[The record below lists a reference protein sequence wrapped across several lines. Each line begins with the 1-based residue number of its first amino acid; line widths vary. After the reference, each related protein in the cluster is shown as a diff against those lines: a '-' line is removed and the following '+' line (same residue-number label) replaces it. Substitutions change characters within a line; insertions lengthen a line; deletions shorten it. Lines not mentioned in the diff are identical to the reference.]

1 MRCVI
6 PPPFDPVYKHV
17 LAAFGK
23 RKGILRGCMRDQFKE
38 GWKMRLATWFLVL
51 AVALC
56 LCTNARG
63 QAVSN
68 SRVDGAVSDSSGA
81 SVPGAQVQITN
92 TETGI
97 VRTIVSGADGS
108 YTIPD
113 LQPGTYTLQVKKEG
127 FSTYDQTGIVLDVG
141 STPTVDVVLQ
151 VGSTSQT
158 VEVTAVSTAVET
170 HSNSVGQLVDHQEIL
185 DLPLNG
191 RDPMQLIL
199 LTPAT
204 TNGGGGYNGV
214 YDFPEPTTVAFAG
227 TNPGEATYYYD
238 GGNGNDA
245 HSNGPYPLPF
255 PDALEEFKVDSSSV
269 PAEYGMHAAGS
280 INAITKSG
288 SNQFHGDLFE
298 FVRNYIFDARN
309 YFTTVALGRDE
320 LKRNQFGG
328 VIGGPIKKD
337 KIFFF
342 AAFQDQIQRDSSAPT
357 SFVPTAA
364 MLTGDFSAFASL
376 ACNPSGA
383 KTLKVPST
391 TLVPVPPYQFVGNMI
406 NPLAFSAPSVKLAGL
421 LPTTTDPCG
430 KIQYVQQNDPD
441 EQWVVGKVDFH
452 INDKSSIFVRY
463 FLARY
468 NLPFDTANFLTLNQS
483 SQFDKYQ
490 DAEVGWT
497 YLISNTMVNSIHT
510 GVNRALATKAS
521 PPGVVTAGDLGVPGY
536 WPLAKYINL
545 GVTGGFSVK
554 YGTGVT
560 PVYFNNTDFQ
570 ASDDL
575 EITKGTHQLGIGV
588 DFVHFNDDS
597 LSPIFVDGEF
607 SFTGGVTGLGMSDF
621 FLGDIATFEQSNY
634 IAGHN
639 RKNYIGIYAQDSWQ
653 VRKKLTLNYG
663 LRWEPMIPG
672 YSHDGYGLNFNE
684 AAFSA
689 GTVSKTFPGAPPGL
703 SYPTKDYPGLG
714 TDYLARWL
722 HFEPRIGISFDPR
735 GKGREVIRASYGYFY
750 DFEALQYWQQAVQS
764 PPYGDALI
772 LTNVNFTNPYGPC
785 PASSGQTCGTIVNG
799 QNNGYVYAGKT
810 GIDPFPI
817 SPSGYV
823 FGTQGAYMSGQ
834 ELNMKTPNLQQWNV
848 SVEKQ
853 FAQSWSVTLTYLG
866 NKGTHNW
873 INSDFNPTEW
883 INPSNDGSNGNT
895 TIEAADDCTFIAAV
909 AKCPLSSSARRVT
922 NVLYTAAHPTVALN
936 AANNA
941 NLGTYFSTITEAD
954 DNGTS
959 SFNGGVLTVNKR
971 VSHNFSIV
979 ENYTYSK
986 CLDTGEPGAIT
997 AADGYRG
1004 NLTKAPFSPEGE
1016 VGPCAY
1022 DHRHQLTIT
1031 AVFRSPHYSGLEK
1044 GIISDWQVSPIIGY
1058 QSGDWDT
1065 VQSGSDTALL
1075 NLGATTGQR
1084 ACYIG
1089 GGPTYVPKVETIGTT
1104 YTVSDLNTAV
1114 WAAPSNV
1121 ACTPA
1126 NFTGNII
1133 NTGNGPI
1140 TVGPLGNV
1148 SRGTIYGSPSHQ
1160 FDLALSRDFKFKERN
1175 TIDFR
1180 FEVFNVP
1187 NHANFGDPTTAT
1199 NSGNFGKIT
1208 SAGTPRQMQFAL
1220 KYLF

>member
-1 MRCVI
+1 
-6 PPPFDPVYKHV
+6 
-17 LAAFGK
+17 
-23 RKGILRGCMRDQFKE
+23 
-38 GWKMRLATWFLVL
+38 MRLATWFLVL
-51 AVALC
+51 AVALG
-56 LCTNARG
+56 LSTNAHG

-68 SRVDGAVSDSSGA
+68 SRVDGVVSDSTGA
-81 SVPGAQVQITN
+81 SVPGAQVLITN

-97 VRTIVSGADGS
+97 ARNVVSGADGS

-113 LQPGTYTLQVKKEG
+113 LQPGTYTLQVKKDG
-127 FSTYDQTGIVLDVG
+127 FNTYSQTGVVLDVG
-141 STPTVDVVLQ
+141 SNPTVDVTLQ

-158 VEVTAVSTAVET
+158 VEVTANSTVVET

-191 RDPMQLIL
+191 RDPMQLLL

-255 PDALEEFKVDSSSV
+255 PDALQEFKVDSSSV

-288 SNQFHGDLFE
+288 TNQFHGDLFW
-298 FVRNYIFDARN
+298 FVRNYLFDARN

-342 AAFQDQIQRDSSAPT
+342 GAFQDQIQRDSTAPS

-364 MLTGDFSAFASL
+364 MYNGDFTAFASA
-376 ACNPSGA
+376 ACNPNGA
-383 KTLKVPST
+383 VTLKAPFGTGGFGPNTV
-391 TLVPVPPYQFVGNMI
+391 
-406 NPLAFSAPSVKLAGL
+406 NPAFFSAPSVKLAKL
-421 LPTTTDPCG
+421 LPQSTDPCG
-430 KIQYVQQNDPD
+430 KIQYVLKNDPD
-441 EQWVVGKVDFH
+441 EQWAVGKVDFH
-452 INDKSSIFVRY
+452 VNDKSSVFVRY
-463 FLARY
+463 FMARY
-468 NLPFDTANFLTLNQS
+468 NLPFDTTSFLTLNQS
-483 SQFDKYQ
+483 SQFDRYQ

-497 YLISNTMVNSIHT
+497 YLISNSMVNSIHT

-536 WPLAKYINL
+536 WPLANYINL

-554 YGTGVT
+554 FGTGVT

-570 ASDDL
+570 VSDDL
-575 EITKGTHQLGIGV
+575 ELTKGTHQFGFGAN
-588 DFVHFNDDS
+588 FVHFNDDS
-597 LSPIFVDGEF
+597 LSPIFVDGQF
-607 SFTGGVTGLGMSDF
+607 SFTGGVTGLGMGDF
-621 FLGDIATFEQSNY
+621 FLGDIASFEQSNY

-639 RKNYIGIYAQDSWQ
+639 RKNYIGLYAQDSWQ
-653 VRKKLTLNYG
+653 VRKRLTLNYG

-672 YSHDGYGLNFNE
+672 YSHDGYGLNFNQ
-684 AAFSA
+684 AAFVA
-689 GTVSKTFPGAPPGL
+689 GSVSKTFLGAPPGL
-703 SYPTKDYPGLG
+703 LYPTGDYSGAG
-714 TDYLARWL
+714 TNYLARWL

-772 LTNVNFTNPYGPC
+772 LSNVNFTNPYAAC
-785 PASSGQTCGTIVNG
+785 PANSGQTCGP
-799 QNNGYVYAGKT
+799 YVYAGKS
-810 GIDPFPI
+810 GVDPFPI
-817 SPSGYV
+817 SPSGFV
-823 FGTQGAYMSGQ
+823 FGTQGAYMSGK
-834 ELNMKTPNLQQWNV
+834 ELNMKTPNLQQWNL

-873 INSDFNPTEW
+873 INSDLNPTEW
-883 INPSNDGSNGNT
+883 INSTNDGGN
-895 TIEAADDCTFIAAV
+895 AAADCTFVAAV
-909 AKCPLSSSARRVT
+909 AKCPLAASARRVT
-922 NVLYTAAHPTVALN
+922 NVLYTAAHPTVGLSSA
-936 AANNA
+936 A
-941 NLGTYFSTITEAD
+941 NLGTFFSTITEAQ

-959 SFNGGVLTVNKR
+959 SFNGGIITINKR
-971 VSHNFSIV
+971 VSHNVSFV

-997 AADGYRG
+997 ASDAYRG
-1004 NLTKAPFSPEGE
+1004 NLTASPISPTGE

-1031 AVFRSPHYSGLEK
+1031 AVFRSPHYEGLAK
-1044 GIISDWQVSPIIGY
+1044 GLISDWQVSPIIGY
-1058 QSGDWDT
+1058 QSGDWLT
-1065 VQSGSDTALL
+1065 VTSGSDTALL
-1075 NLGATTGQR
+1075 NLGSSAGQR
-1084 ACYIG
+1084 ACYL
-1089 GGPTYVPKVETIGTT
+1089 GGPRYIPEVETIGTT
-1104 YTVSDLNTAV
+1104 YTVSDLNTSV
-1114 WAAPSNV
+1114 WAAPSNPL
-1121 ACTPA
+1121 CTPA

-1133 NTGNGPI
+1133 NQGNGPI

-1160 FDLALSRDFKFKERN
+1160 FDIALSRNFKLNERN
-1175 TIDFR
+1175 S
-1180 FEVFNVP
+1180 FEIRVEAFNAF
-1187 NHANFGDPTTAT
+1187 NHTNFGDPTTAT

-1208 SAGTPRQMQFAL
+1208 SAGTPRQLQFAL